1 MLETT
6 PHMRDSSNMTADPLS
21 DLLDLVRARCGISGR
36 LTAGGVW
43 ARRFENLNAVKFCAA
58 VKGKCWYFMEGM
70 SELARFT
77 AGDIVVMNG
86 TRSLILASD
95 PDLAANAPSTPMVQ
109 DSEGAYR
116 LGHGDDFAMLG
127 GSVYLDER
135 QLPLLLSGLPS
146 ILFVPGSAHAAESLG
161 WLLGQIAQEMQIGDQ
176 PGRTMIV
183 AELAQLLFVKTLRA
197 YLTVASPRDSGWLKG
212 LGDKQLAP
220 ALSSMHTHPG
230 RSWSIEELA
239 QEAAMSRTSFA
250 VRFREVMGMP
260 PLAYLTNWRMH
271 LAERALRS
279 GASVAEAAAAVGYTS
294 ESAFSHAF
302 KRTMGIAPG
311 QCRRDG
317 EAPSAKQIANYLEAT
332 HAASL

>member
-1 MLETT
+1 MLESAS
-6 PHMRDSSNMTADPLS
+6 HMRDSSNMVADPLS

-36 LTAGGVW
+36 LIAGGEW
-43 ARRFENLNAVKFCAA
+43 TRCFENLNAVKFCAA
-58 VKGKCWYFMEGM
+58 VKGECWYFMEGM
-70 SELARFT
+70 SGPARFT

-86 TRSLILASD
+86 TRSLILASG
-95 PDLAANAPSTPMVQ
+95 PDLTANATSTAIAQ
-109 DSEGAYR
+109 DQNGVYR
-116 LGHGDDFAMLG
+116 LGHGEDFAMLG

-146 ILFVPGSAHAAESLG
+146 ILFVPGSAQAAESLG
-161 WLLGQIAQEMQIGDQ
+161 WLLEQLAREVEIGDQ

-197 YLTVASPRDSGWLKG
+197 YLAVAPPGDNGWLKG

-230 RSWSIEELA
+230 HSWSIEALA
-239 QEAAMSRTSFA
+239 QEAAMSRTAFA
-250 VRFREVMGMP
+250 VRFRQVMGMP
-260 PLAYLTNWRMH
+260 PLVYLTNWRMH

-279 GASVAEAAAAVGYTS
+279 GASVAEAGATIGYTS

-302 KRTMGIAPG
+302 KRTMGMAPG
-311 QCRRDG
+311 QCRREG
-317 EAPSAKQIANYLEAT
+317 EMPTAKQIASYLEAA